1 MKDSKAGAHLRVS
14 AGETR
19 QVRKARPTATLAA
32 ALAAVVVIAAAMALA
47 GCSHSPEQIELS
59 MPDLAKIPD
68 GRYAGEA
75 KQFPVLVKV
84 EVTVGA
90 GKITGFKILKHR
102 NGRGRAAE
110 SLLLWI
116 IMMIERPIE
125 IDAVTGATY
134 SSMVILKAGE
144 NALRSGLSGG
154 E

>member
-1 MKDSKAGAHLRVS
+1 MRDSKADARAGLAAGNIPGVRRLRP
-14 AGETR
+14 A
-19 QVRKARPTATLAA
+19 ARMAA
-32 ALAAVVVIAAAMALA
+32 ALTAAAVIAAAAALA

-68 GRYAGEA
+68 GTYTGEA
-75 KQFPVLVKV
+75 KQFPVQVKV
-84 EVTVGA
+84 EVTVVT

-102 NGRGRAAE
+102 SGRGRAAE
-110 SLLLWI
+110 SLAGRVV
-116 IMMIERPIE
+116 EQQTIE

>member
-110 SLLLWI
+110 SLAGRVV
-116 IMMIERPIE
+116 EKQTIE